1 MAEQELRHA
10 RFDGWLIKRAES
22 EVEKVL
28 WKTLGVASKSRKA
41 RMKDA
46 EFVSILMLVILEQK
60 FVGFPQHKIDEL
72 YAKYDFDLDEIP
84 EDEAELNDLDES
96 EVEFDG
102 VTKELVN
109 EFEQKFSTIVEFI
122 TAMEDHNN
130 CITNHKKRLFTD
142 FYSLWVALVFHEEIM
157 ERGVETIANLYE
169 QFISLVDEAFVKTRA
184 GENLNELPQ
193 SVQTYFGNSTG
204 AATEE
209 EPRKLRNTALMEYV
223 NEN

>member
-1 MAEQELRHA
+1 MLI
-10 RFDGWLIKRAES
+10 FLIK
-22 EVEKVL
+22 L
-28 WKTLGVASKSRKA
+28 
-41 RMKDA
+41 
-46 EFVSILMLVILEQK
+46 ILS
-60 FVGFPQHKIDEL
+60 D
-72 YAKYDFDLDEIP
+72 
-84 EDEAELNDLDES
+84 
-96 EVEFDG
+96 
-102 VTKELVN
+102 
-109 EFEQKFSTIVEFI
+109 
-122 TAMEDHNN
+122 